1 MGRLLTQLFEVT
13 ALFDMALRPEL
24 ILLQKTMVIVEGVA
38 RGIDPDHDIWS
49 AAEPV
54 VRRWIERELSPAAA
68 ARRAVAEVGTAVR
81 SVTRFLAETGAETA
95 TTAPP
100 QEPPVE
106 ASGSWVAFA
115 LGVIAAAAA
124 FAVALLLR

>member
-68 ARRAVAEVGTAVR
+68 ARRTISEVASALR
-81 SVTRFLAETGAETA
+81 SVASWPKAARKPPPPRPRKKRRSKPA
-95 TTAPP
+95 AP
-100 QEPPVE
+100 
-106 ASGSWVAFA
+106 G
-115 LGVIAAAAA
+115 
-124 FAVALLLR
+124 